1 MFEFLEWIGTAS
13 ATAFWVPVLVWTGL
27 AGAVALSLTLAR
39 GLHPVMGYR
48 LRQSLLLALPAS
60 VLAAPWIPAP
70 WLPTRGILRPDL
82 PTTLEPG
89 MALPAIGG
97 APLGP
102 DPATGADI
110 ALALLGAASVG
121 VVLLA
126 VVRLAMLAA
135 DLHRLGRLRVT
146 APRVGDPAPN
156 RLLRTIAGKF
166 GVRRAVELLEGP
178 PDSVP
183 MTFGARK
190 PVVVVPRSL
199 LDSPESLKIVLA
211 HELIH
216 IRRADYVW
224 ALLDCLTAAMFAFHP
239 LVRLLRKGI
248 ERCRETSCDAEV
260 VAADIVRPRE
270 YAELLVRTQT
280 PTQFPMPAVAA
291 SMSART
297 VTLKERLE
305 TMKNFA
311 DIRPTSLQR
320 RGAVLGAG
328 FLFAVVATVGAC
340 ATRAGQDAPAQGES
354 SLDGPLVME
363 VIPRGVD
370 TLVHQGRSYRIPAPI
385 GTGIQ
390 YYPDTP
396 EQDVLERLARLDV
409 QIQYLR
415 EQMDEIDEAVA
426 EMEKARKPLDRESA
440 VARDLWRQITYAQ
453 QRSILLNSLHKERV
467 TMNETV
473 KLEYET
479 QKRMGGGS

>member
-1 MFEFLEWIGTAS
+1 MFEFLAQIGTAS
-13 ATAFWVPVLVWTGL
+13 AMAFWVPVLVWTGL

-39 GLHPVMGYR
+39 GLHPMMGYR
-48 LRQSLLLALPAS
+48 LRQALLLALPAS

-70 WLPTRGILRPDL
+70 WLPSRGLLRPDL
-82 PTTLEPG
+82 PTTLEPA

-97 APLGP
+97 IPLGP
-102 DPATGADI
+102 DPATGVDI

-135 DLHRLGRLRVT
+135 DLHRLGKLRVT

-156 RLLRTIAGKF
+156 RLLRAIAGQF

-224 ALLDCLTAAMFAFHP
+224 ALLDCLTAALFAFHP
-239 LVRLLRKGI
+239 LIRLLRKGI

-260 VAADIVRPRE
+260 VAAGIVRPRE

-280 PTQFPMPAVAA
+280 PAQFPMPAVAA

-328 FLFAVVATVGAC
+328 FLFLVIASLGAC
-340 ATRAGQDAPAQGES
+340 VGGN
-354 SLDGPLVME
+354 
-363 VIPRGVD
+363 
-370 TLVHQGRSYRIPAPI
+370 GR
-385 GTGIQ
+385 
-390 YYPDTP
+390 DVP
-396 EQDVLERLARLDV
+396 EQDGLAVPAVVEGVDAQPTSEQGMLDELTRLDV
-409 QIQYLR
+409 QMQYLR
-415 EQMDEIDEAVA
+415 ERMDETQEVWDQAEEDLDALDENSR
-426 EMEKARKPLDRESA
+426 EARG
-440 VARDLWRQITYAQ
+440 LWREMAYAQ
-453 QRSILLNSLHKERV
+453 ERIALLRTMHTERLRRSEAL
-467 TMNETV
+467 
-473 KLEYET
+473 KLEFET
-479 QKRMGGGS
+479 RKRMQGGP

>member
-1 MFEFLEWIGTAS
+1 MFEFLERIGTAS

-39 GLHPVMGYR
+39 GLHPMMGYR
-48 LRQSLLLALPAS
+48 LRQALLLALPAS

-70 WLPTRGILRPDL
+70 WLPSRVLLGPGL
-82 PTTLEPG
+82 PTTLEPA

-97 APLGP
+97 IPLGP

-110 ALALLGAASVG
+110 ALALLGAATVG
-121 VVLLA
+121 VLLLA

-135 DLHRLGRLRVT
+135 DLHRLGKLRVT

-156 RLLRTIAGKF
+156 RLLRAIAGQF
-166 GVRRAVELLEGP
+166 GVRRPVELLEGP

-224 ALLDCLTAAMFAFHP
+224 ALLDCLTAALFAFHP
-239 LVRLLRKGI
+239 LIRLLRRGI

-260 VAADIVRPRE
+260 VAAEIVRPRE

-280 PTQFPMPAVAA
+280 PAQFPMPAVAA

-328 FLFAVVATVGAC
+328 FLFLVIASLGACVGGNGRDVPEQDGLAVPAVV
-340 ATRAGQDAPAQGES
+340 E
-354 SLDGPLVME
+354 
-363 VIPRGVD
+363 GVD
-370 TLVHQGRSYRIPAPI
+370 TLYRYLTPLEMATRVSGAGYYQPTFEQGMLDEL
-385 GTGIQ
+385 T
-390 YYPDTP
+390 
-396 EQDVLERLARLDV
+396 RLDV
-409 QIQYLR
+409 QLQYLR
-415 EQMDEIDEAVA
+415 ERMDEIRKGWEQAEETRNALDERSQ
-426 EMEKARKPLDRESA
+426 E
-440 VARDLWRQITYAQ
+440 ARDLWGEISYARERFGLLRTMHTERLR
-453 QRSILLNSLHKERV
+453 RSEAL
-467 TMNETV
+467 
-473 KLEYET
+473 KLEFET
-479 QKRMGGGS
+479 RKRMQGGP

>member
-1 MFEFLEWIGTAS
+1 MFEFLERIGTAS

-39 GLHPVMGYR
+39 GLHPMTGYR
-48 LRQSLLLALPAS
+48 LRQALLLALPAS

-70 WLPTRGILRPDL
+70 WLPSRVLLGPGL
-82 PTTLEPG
+82 PTGPEPAI
-89 MALPAIGG
+89 ALPAIGG
-97 APLGP
+97 IPLGP
-102 DPATGADI
+102 DPATAADI
-110 ALALLGAASVG
+110 ALALLGAATVG
-121 VVLLA
+121 VLLLA

-135 DLHRLGRLRVT
+135 DLHRLDRLRVT

-156 RLLRTIAGKF
+156 RLLRAIAGQF

-224 ALLDCLTAAMFAFHP
+224 ALLDCTTAAVFAFHP
-239 LVRLLRKGI
+239 MVRLLRRGI

-260 VAADIVRPRE
+260 VAAEIVRPRE

-280 PTQFPMPAVAA
+280 PAQFPMPAVAA

-328 FLFAVVATVGAC
+328 FLFLVIASLGACVGGNGRDVPEQDGIAMPAVV
-340 ATRAGQDAPAQGES
+340 E
-354 SLDGPLVME
+354 
-363 VIPRGVD
+363 GVD
-370 TLVHQGRSYRIPAPI
+370 TLMDRYLRPLVATGVSGAEYYQPTSEQGMLDEL
-385 GTGIQ
+385 T
-390 YYPDTP
+390 
-396 EQDVLERLARLDV
+396 RLDV
-409 QIQYLR
+409 QMQYLR
-415 EQMDEIDEAVA
+415 ERMAEIRKAWEQA
-426 EMEKARKPLDRESA
+426 EETRSALDRNSQE
-440 VARDLWRQITYAQ
+440 ARDLWSEISYAQ
-453 QRSILLNSLHKERV
+453 ERFTLLRTMHTERLRRS
-467 TMNETV
+467 ETL
-473 KLEYET
+473 KLEFET
-479 QKRMGGGS
+479 RKRMQGGP

>member
-1 MFEFLEWIGTAS
+1 MFEFLARIGTAS

-27 AGAVALSLTLAR
+27 AGAVALSFTLAR
-39 GLHPVMGYR
+39 GLHPMMGYR
-48 LRQSLLLALPAS
+48 LRQALLLALPAS

-70 WLPTRGILRPDL
+70 WLPSRGLLRRDL
-82 PTTLEPG
+82 PTTLEPA

-97 APLGP
+97 IPLGP
-102 DPATGADI
+102 DPATGVDI
-110 ALALLGAASVG
+110 ALALLGAATVG
-121 VVLLA
+121 VLLLA

-135 DLHRLGRLRVT
+135 DLHRLGKLRVT

-156 RLLRTIAGKF
+156 RLLRTIAGQF
-166 GVRRAVELLEGP
+166 GVRRPVELLEGP

-224 ALLDCLTAAMFAFHP
+224 ALLDSLTAALFAFHP
-239 LVRLLRKGI
+239 LIRLLRRGI

-260 VAADIVRPRE
+260 VAAGIVRPRE
-270 YAELLVRTQT
+270 YAELLVRTQA

-328 FLFAVVATVGAC
+328 FLFLVIASLGACVGGNGRDVPEQDGLAVPAVV
-340 ATRAGQDAPAQGES
+340 E
-354 SLDGPLVME
+354 
-363 VIPRGVD
+363 GVD
-370 TLVHQGRSYRIPAPI
+370 TLMFRYLRPLVATGVSGAEYYQHQPTS
-385 GTGIQ
+385 
-390 YYPDTP
+390 
-396 EQDVLERLARLDV
+396 EQEMLDELTRLDV
-409 QIQYLR
+409 QMEYLR
-415 EQMDEIDEAVA
+415 ERMDEIRKGWQQAESTRNALDERSQ
-426 EMEKARKPLDRESA
+426 E
-440 VARDLWRQITYAQ
+440 ARDLWGEISYARERFGLLRTMHTDRLR
-453 QRSILLNSLHKERV
+453 RS
-467 TMNETV
+467 ETL
-473 KLEYET
+473 KLEFET
-479 QKRMGGGS
+479 RKRMQGGP

>member
-1 MFEFLEWIGTAS
+1 MFEFLAQIGTAS

-39 GLHPVMGYR
+39 GLHPMMGYR
-48 LRQSLLLALPAS
+48 LRQALLLALPAS

-70 WLPTRGILRPDL
+70 LLPSRVVLGPGLPTGLEPAIALPTIRGI
-82 PTTLEPG
+82 
-89 MALPAIGG
+89 
-97 APLGP
+97 PLGS
-102 DPATGADI
+102 DPATAADI
-110 ALALLGAASVG
+110 ALALLGAATVG
-121 VVLLA
+121 VLVLA

-135 DLHRLGRLRVT
+135 DLHRLGKLRVT

-156 RLLRTIAGKF
+156 RLLRAIAGQF

-260 VAADIVRPRE
+260 VAAGIVRPRE

-280 PTQFPMPAVAA
+280 PAQFPMPAVAA

-328 FLFAVVATVGAC
+328 FLFLVIASLGACVGGNGRDVPEQEGLEVPAVV
-340 ATRAGQDAPAQGES
+340 E
-354 SLDGPLVME
+354 
-363 VIPRGVD
+363 GVD
-370 TLVHQGRSYRIPAPI
+370 TLMFRYLRPLVATGVSGAEYYQHQPTS
-385 GTGIQ
+385 
-390 YYPDTP
+390 
-396 EQDVLERLARLDV
+396 EQEMLDELTRLDV
-409 QIQYLR
+409 QLQYLR
-415 EQMDEIDEAVA
+415 ERMDEIRKGWEQAEETRNALDERSQ
-426 EMEKARKPLDRESA
+426 E
-440 VARDLWRQITYAQ
+440 ARDLWGEISYARERFGLLRTMHTERLR
-453 QRSILLNSLHKERV
+453 RSEAL
-467 TMNETV
+467 
-473 KLEYET
+473 KLEFET
-479 QKRMGGGS
+479 RKRMQGGP

>member
-1 MFEFLEWIGTAS
+1 MSEFLAQIGTAS

-39 GLHPVMGYR
+39 GLHPMMGYR
-48 LRQSLLLALPAS
+48 LRQALLLALPAS

-70 WLPTRGILRPDL
+70 WLPSRGLLRPDL
-82 PTTLEPG
+82 PTTLEPAI
-89 MALPAIGG
+89 ALPAIGG
-97 APLGP
+97 APLGS
-102 DPATGADI
+102 DPATAVDI
-110 ALALLGAASVG
+110 ALALLGAATVG
-121 VVLLA
+121 VLILA
-126 VVRLAMLAA
+126 VVRLAMLVA

-156 RLLRTIAGKF
+156 RLLRTIAGQF

-190 PVVVVPRSL
+190 PVVIVPRSL

-224 ALLDCLTAAMFAFHP
+224 ALLDCLTAALFAFHP
-239 LVRLLRKGI
+239 LIRLLRRGI

-260 VAADIVRPRE
+260 VAAEIVRPRE
-270 YAELLVRTQT
+270 YAKLLVRTQT
-280 PTQFPMPAVAA
+280 RMQYPMPAVAA

-328 FLFAVVATVGAC
+328 FLFLVIASLGAC
-340 ATRAGQDAPAQGES
+340 VGGNGRDVPAQDELVVPSVVEGATAASGAAYYQPASEQGM
-354 SLDGPLVME
+354 LDEL
-363 VIPRGVD
+363 
-370 TLVHQGRSYRIPAPI
+370 T
-385 GTGIQ
+385 
-390 YYPDTP
+390 
-396 EQDVLERLARLDV
+396 RLDV
-409 QIQYLR
+409 QMQYLR
-415 EQMDEIDEAVA
+415 ERMAEIRTAREQA
-426 EMEKARKPLDRESA
+426 EETRSALDKNSQE
-440 VARDLWRQITYAQ
+440 ARDLWSEISYAQ
-453 QRSILLNSLHKERV
+453 ERFGLLRTMHTERLRRS
-467 TMNETV
+467 ETL
-473 KLEYET
+473 KLEFET
-479 QKRMGGGS
+479 RKRMQGGP

>member
-1 MFEFLEWIGTAS
+1 MFEFLAQIGS
-13 ATAFWVPVLVWTGL
+13 AAAMAFWVPVLVWTGL
-27 AGAVALSLTLAR
+27 AGAVALSLPLAR
-39 GLHPVMGYR
+39 GMHPMMGYR
-48 LRQSLLLALPAS
+48 LRQALLLALPAS

-70 WLPTRGILRPDL
+70 WLPSRGLLRPDL
-82 PTTLEPG
+82 PTTLEPA

-102 DPATGADI
+102 DLATGADI
-110 ALALLGAASVG
+110 ALALLGAATVG
-121 VVLLA
+121 ILLLA

-135 DLHRLGRLRVT
+135 DLHRLGKLRLA

-156 RLLRTIAGKF
+156 GLLRAIAGQF
-166 GVRRAVELLEGP
+166 GVRRPVELLEGP

-190 PVVVVPRSL
+190 PAVVVPRSL

-224 ALLDCLTAAMFAFHP
+224 ALLDCLTAALFAFHP
-239 LVRLLRKGI
+239 LIRLLRRGI

-260 VAADIVRPRE
+260 VAAGIVRPRE

-280 PTQFPMPAVAA
+280 PAHFPMPAVAA

-311 DIRPTSLQR
+311 DTRPTSLQR

-328 FLFAVVATVGAC
+328 LLFLVIASLGAC
-340 ATRAGQDAPAQGES
+340 VGGN
-354 SLDGPLVME
+354 
-363 VIPRGVD
+363 
-370 TLVHQGRSYRIPAPI
+370 GR
-385 GTGIQ
+385 
-390 YYPDTP
+390 DVP
-396 EQDVLERLARLDV
+396 EQDGIEGLAVLEAVDTPMYRTLTPSLATGASGAEFYLYQPTSEQGMLEEMTRLDV
-409 QIQYLR
+409 QMQYLQER
-415 EQMDEIDEAVA
+415 MDEIRKASEQAEETRSALDENSQ
-426 EMEKARKPLDRESA
+426 E
-440 VARDLWRQITYAQ
+440 ARDLARKISDAQ
-453 QRSILLNSLHKERV
+453 LRVVLLRTMRMDRLKRS
-467 TMNETV
+467 ETV
-473 KLEYET
+473 KLEFET
-479 QKRMGGGS
+479 RKRMQGGP

>member
-1 MFEFLEWIGTAS
+1 MSEFLARIGTAS

-39 GLHPVMGYR
+39 GLHPMMGYR
-48 LRQSLLLALPAS
+48 LRQALLLALPAS

-70 WLPTRGILRPDL
+70 WLPSRGLLRPDL
-82 PTTLEPG
+82 PTTLEPAI
-89 MALPAIGG
+89 ALPAIGG

-102 DPATGADI
+102 DPATAVDI
-110 ALALLGAASVG
+110 ALALLGAATVG
-121 VVLLA
+121 VLILA

-156 RLLRTIAGKF
+156 RLLRTIAGQF

-190 PVVVVPRSL
+190 PVVIVPRSL

-224 ALLDCLTAAMFAFHP
+224 ALLDCLTAAVFAFHP
-239 LVRLLRKGI
+239 LIRLLRRGI

-260 VAADIVRPRE
+260 VAAGIVRPRE

-280 PTQFPMPAVAA
+280 PAQFPMPAVAA

-305 TMKNFA
+305 TIKNFA
-311 DIRPTSLQR
+311 DIRFTSLQR

-328 FLFAVVATVGAC
+328 LLFLVIASLGAC
-340 ATRAGQDAPAQGES
+340 VGGN
-354 SLDGPLVME
+354 
-363 VIPRGVD
+363 
-370 TLVHQGRSYRIPAPI
+370 GR
-385 GTGIQ
+385 
-390 YYPDTP
+390 DVP
-396 EQDVLERLARLDV
+396 EQDGIVVPSVVEGATAASGAAYYQPASEQGMLEEMTRLDV
-409 QIQYLR
+409 QMQYLQERMAEIRTAR
-415 EQMDEIDEAVA
+415 EQA
-426 EMEKARKPLDRESA
+426 EETRSALDKNSQE
-440 VARDLWRQITYAQ
+440 ARDLWSEISYAQ
-453 QRSILLNSLHKERV
+453 ERFGLLRTMHTERLRRS
-467 TMNETV
+467 ETL
-473 KLEYET
+473 KLEFET
-479 QKRMGGGS
+479 RKRMQGGP